1 MWLRDTGVLDKLAFD
16 ALNPPIPIPDP
27 KLRHKQPLI
36 FSQLGGIMILLVVG
50 LAFAII
56 VFILELWLKSIR
68 LRVERARRFVACTR
82 PASFQSSSG
91 ALTKPRFYQ
100 SAG

>member
-1 MWLRDTGVLDKLAFD
+1 MWLRDTGILDKLKTD

-36 FSQLGGIMILLVVG
+36 IRQLGGIMILLFVG

-56 VFILELWLKSIR
+56 VFILEPKNYLNIAKGNI
-68 LRVERARRFVACTR
+68 
-82 PASFQSSSG
+82 
-91 ALTKPRFYQ
+91 Y
-100 SAG
+100 